1 MGKRRTTSTAFG
13 ILDIALAVLYTFQ
26 ESMYLFARP
35 DSALG
40 GIGQT
45 PLQPVVRI
53 DYLQHTAS
61 AMARGLDL
69 VPER

>member
-1 MGKRRTTSTAFG
+1 
-13 ILDIALAVLYTFQ
+13 
-26 ESMYLFARP
+26 LFARP

-53 DYLQHTAS
+53 DHLQHTAS
-61 AMARGLDL
+61 AMARGLEL
-69 VPER
+69 VLEP